1 MPELPE
7 VETIARKLRRTITG
21 KQVAGVYLSGK
32 ALRRPLPENFAALLC
47 GRTVRLIHRRGKYLI
62 LEMDPHAYWI
72 IHLGMSGRLCYTPGP
87 ANRKKHTHA
96 LVRFTDGGELQFSDP
111 RRFGLMDIGQAAG
124 LDALPDMQRL
134 GKDPLGSGFDADWL
148 WHELAKTRR
157 DLKSFLLDQQRIAG
171 LGNIYVCE
179 AMFRARVHPARRC
192 DTLTRREATALAQA
206 IREVLGEAVRHRGT
220 SFSDF
225 MDSDGEP
232 GAHQGFL
239 RVFQREGEK
248 CRRCHATIA
257 RMKQGNRSTYFCPRC
272 QGGMPGRIGNAGRI
286 Q

>member
-7 VETIARKLRRTITG
+7 VETIARKLRGTITG

-32 ALRRPLPENFAALLC
+32 TLRRPLPGDFAALLC
-47 GRTVRLIHRRGKYLI
+47 GRTIRLIHRRGKYLI
-62 LEMDPHAYWI
+62 LEMEPHAYWI
-72 IHLGMSGRLCYTPGP
+72 IHLGMSGRLFYTARP
-87 ANRKKHTHA
+87 ANREKHTHA
-96 LVRFTDGGELQFSDP
+96 LVRFTDGAELQFSDP
-111 RRFGLMDIGQAAG
+111 RRFGLMDFCQAAR
-124 LDALPDMQRL
+124 LDSLPDLQRL
-134 GKDPLGSGFDADWL
+134 GKDPLGSEFDSDWL
-148 WHELAKTRR
+148 WPELAKTRR

-179 AMFRARVHPARRC
+179 AMYRARVNPARRC
-192 DTLTRREATALAQA
+192 NTLTRREAAALALA
-206 IREVLGEAVRHRGT
+206 IREVLVEAVRHKGT

-232 GAHQGFL
+232 GSHQDFL